1 MNFIKAHI
9 DKVVLAMV
17 ILMIL
22 GILSAFINL
31 GAVSVVASVVL
42 PVLFVLNI
50 LVACYALFKKRIS
63 YLIGLIAFLFCF
75 KFFFQWSTESENT
88 ETTFSLLSYNVKAFA
103 DEDQQVATGIVKFI
117 DSINPDILL
126 LQESTYKVGR
136 RISGFD
142 YHFLGF
148 REGVEKSLLDIYS
161 KYPIVNK
168 GYVDFPESKNNSIY
182 ADLKVNND
190 TLRIYNIHLQ
200 SFAFTSSSANKVTV
214 KASKTLN
221 KQIEQATLIKEH
233 TKQTKHKVIVSG
245 DLNATQ
251 YTKPYRIISEEL
263 NDSFF
268 KRGKYLG
275 TTYSLK
281 GYPLRLDYAFVDKS
295 LSIHKHENIELH
307 LSDHQPLLIKFSIP
321 KISRS

>member
-1 MNFIKAHI
+1 
-9 DKVVLAMV
+9 MV
-17 ILMIL
+17 ILLIL
-22 GILSAFINL
+22 GILSAYINL

-42 PVLFVLNI
+42 PILFLLNI
-50 LVACYALFKKRIS
+50 IVACYAVLKKKYR

-75 KFFFQWSTESENT
+75 KFFFQWSTESEHT
-88 ETTFSLLSYNVKAFA
+88 EATLSLLTYNVKAFA
-103 DEDQQVATGIVKFI
+103 DEDQQVANNIIKFI

-136 RISGFD
+136 RISGFN

-148 REGVEKSLLDIYS
+148 REGVEKTLLDIYS
-161 KYPIVNK
+161 KFPIVNK
-168 GYVDFPESKNNSIY
+168 GFVDFPESKNNSIY
-182 ADLKVNND
+182 ADLKVKND

-200 SFAFTSSSANKVTV
+200 SFAFTSSNADGVTV
-214 KASKTLN
+214 KASKTLS
-221 KQIEQATLIKEH
+221 KQIEQASLIKAH
-233 TKQTKHKVIVSG
+233 TKQSKHKVIVSG

-251 YTKPYRIISEEL
+251 FTKPYRIISEEL

-268 KRGKYLG
+268 KKGRYLG

-281 GYPLRLDYAFVDKS
+281 GYPLRLDYALVDKS
-295 LSIHKHENIELH
+295 LSIHKHENIELN